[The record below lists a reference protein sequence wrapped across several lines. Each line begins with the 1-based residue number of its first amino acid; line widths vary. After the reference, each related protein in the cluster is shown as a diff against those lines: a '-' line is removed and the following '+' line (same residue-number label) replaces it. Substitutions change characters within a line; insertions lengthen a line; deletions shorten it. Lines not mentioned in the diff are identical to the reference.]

1 MIEITLLSQ
10 IWLFISSFIFGVALS
25 IIYDFFCVLKLM
37 IKCNNILKTIC
48 DIIYFIFISI
58 LTFIF
63 LLIFNFGEVRI
74 FILMGMLFGWWIY
87 HYFIGRLNVNIINR
101 IVCFVN
107 YIFLKL
113 KKKMLY
119 PIINAIKNLTKLIIK
134 KITTIKLKK
143 FFCVN
148 KNMY

>member
-1 MIEITLLSQ
+1 MVEITLLSQ
-10 IWLFISSFIFGVALS
+10 IWLFISSVIFGVALS

-48 DIIYFIFISI
+48 DIIYFVFISI

-74 FILMGMLFGWWIY
+74 FILIGMLVGWWIY
-87 HYFIGRLNVNIINR
+87 HYFIGRLNVSIINR
-101 IVCFVN
+101 IVCFINHV
-107 YIFLKL
+107 FLKL
-113 KKKMLY
+113 RMKIAY
-119 PIINAIKNLTKLIIK
+119 PIVNTIKNLARAIIK
-134 KITTIKLKK
+134 KIATIKFKK
-143 FFCVN
+143 IFCAN